1 MRSRHRGLEILALI
15 LVLAAACAGRPDAP
29 APSDLRILVTND
41 DGIEAPGI
49 SAVAE
54 ALRPLGQVTVAAPRD
69 PKSGSSHGVTSDR
82 PIVVRETER
91 GGQRWIAI
99 DALPATCVR
108 LAVEELLPDQPDL
121 VISGINR
128 GENLGTVTFYSATVG
143 AAREAAFIGLPAI
156 AVNLVAANG
165 MGYETAAAVTARIVG
180 AIGPK
185 GIPKGTFLNIN
196 VPPLPRESLRGV
208 RLTRQDMRAPIDRF
222 TKMVLPD
229 GATAYLPRWEHL
241 EPVGEG
247 TDIWA
252 VRNGY
257 VSVSLFGFDQ
267 SAAAPPGAL
276 APLRRLETLRLSA
289 APDLGR

>member
-1 MRSRHRGLEILALI
+1 MRLRHRGIKILVLI
-15 LVLAAACAGRPDAP
+15 LVLAACAGKPNAP
-29 APSDLRILVTND
+29 APSALRILVTND

-49 SAVAE
+49 LAVAE
-54 ALRPLGQVTVAAPRD
+54 ALRPLGQVTVAAPRE
-69 PKSGSSHGVTSDR
+69 PRSGSSHGVTSDR

-108 LAVEELLPDQPDL
+108 LAVEELLPDRPDL

-143 AAREAAFIGLPAI
+143 AAREAAFLGLPAI

-165 MGYETAAAVTARIVG
+165 MGYETAAAVTAQIVG
-180 AIGPK
+180 AIERN

-208 RLTRQDMRAPIDRF
+208 RLTRQDLRAPIDRF
-222 TKMVLPD
+222 KKAVLPD
-229 GATAYLPRWEHL
+229 GTTAYIPRWEHL
-241 EPVGEG
+241 EPAAEG

-252 VRNGY
+252 VRQGY
-257 VSVSLFGFDQ
+257 VSISLFGFDQ
-267 SAAAPPGAL
+267 TAAAPPGAL
-276 APLRRLETLRLSA
+276 AHLRRLETLRLSA
-289 APDLGR
+289 PTDPGR